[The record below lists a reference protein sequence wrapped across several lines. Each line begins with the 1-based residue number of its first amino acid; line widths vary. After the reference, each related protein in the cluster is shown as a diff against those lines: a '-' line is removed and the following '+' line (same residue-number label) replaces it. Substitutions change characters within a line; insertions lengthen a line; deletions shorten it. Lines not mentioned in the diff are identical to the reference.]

1 MKEEKATYLAIGF
14 VVGAF
19 AMGVFISNVGPD
31 SSIKIETRKAACEI
45 NLPRSQVCVMQ
56 FVPKSVDR

>member
-31 SSIKIETRKAACEI
+31 SSVKIETRRAACEI
-45 NLPRSQVCVMQ
+45 NLPLVVRSV
-56 FVPKSVDR
+56 